1 MARPGDSSQEARIE
15 GYLDRAR
22 LTYGTLDDPDFGFT
36 AGAFDERP
44 HRDLVAKLAELV
56 EVEDMTDLN
65 DNVCFDYG
73 LVRRRAEWKLKLSM
87 VGPYAMLLRVTR
99 GWPRRFRILGVEVIE
114 EPAAGTEQAIA
125 ELVREAGFTMVS
137 AEDAEYPVRFNAS
150 GTEPVEGPLYRVLFS
165 TVPEG
170 VEDLSW
176 HCRH

>member
-1 MARPGDSSQEARIE
+1 MARPGDSSQEVRIE

-22 LTYGTLDDPDFGFT
+22 HTYGSLEDPDFRF
-36 AGAFDERP
+36 ASGARVEDT
-44 HRDLVAKLAELV
+44 HAELLATLSRLV
-56 EVEDMTDLN
+56 KVTNMSDEN
-65 DNVCFDYG
+65 DHVCFVLELREG
-73 LVRRRAEWKLKLSM
+73 PREWSLRLSM

-99 GWPRRFRILGVEVIE
+99 GWPRRFRILSVEVIE

-150 GTEPVEGPLYRVLFS
+150 GTEPVDGPLYRVLFS
-165 TVPEG
+165 TIPAG